1 MSVSLRTHRALVFEY
16 HDGGSQG
23 SVDSTY
29 LVVDSGDADQRW
41 WCSRIETGGRETTVG
56 MQADHRYDA
65 VFGFSAECPIEA
77 DGAIVCDGVSYAVR
91 GNVRRDY
98 GRDEIQVFAERD
110 EDLALA
116 AP

>member
-16 HDGGSQG
+16 HDAGSEG

-29 LVVDSGDADQRW
+29 LVVDSGDADQMW
-41 WCSRIETGGRETTVG
+41 WCSRIETGGGETTVG

-77 DGAIVCDGVSYAVR
+77 DGAIRCDGASYAVR
-91 GNVRRDY
+91 GHVRRDY

-116 AP
+116 PP